1 MDDYGGQTAKN
12 SLYFPPD
19 GPSTEVER
27 CIHLTGYQSELWIR
41 IGWKTAS
48 LLSLSLS
55 FLTSSS
61 RSFTGASSLRSSI
74 HERKIANVRTP

>member
-1 MDDYGGQTAKN
+1 MPSGRTDGRLWGQTAKN

-19 GPSTEVER
+19 GPSAEVER

-55 FLTSSS
+55 LFNFL
-61 RSFTGASSLRSSI
+61 FTII
-74 HERKIANVRTP
+74 HWRIKFA